1 MSESR
6 RGSRTDRMDA
16 SETLLLKAAGCLE
29 AEPSLTAWRA
39 FRERVKEGDEN
50 IVARR
55 LLPLVCRNLLK
66 LGHPGDPYLSRAYA
80 QSLGA
85 NARMVDE
92 AARALLALHEASIKT
107 MVLKGTALL
116 LVHYRDLGARPMAD
130 VDILVPES
138 EATDALDALE
148 AVGWRGDP
156 SRRWLKTE
164 SHAGTVVSPSGLCVD
179 LHRHA
184 TYEARFTS
192 ADEGFFEDSV
202 PLDIS
207 GALTSAMSTG
217 DQLLHT
223 VIHGQR
229 WSIARSPIWVIDA
242 ATLLRA
248 GGVHIQKTVA
258 RAASLRLC
266 VGLRHGLETM
276 RQVLG
281 SEEGLEAL
289 LGELG
294 ADPERSRR
302 VRLSTASEHIEHWF
316 RVREP
321 TGFLGALPNLW
332 FAYRRSGPSGQAPL
346 SGFASFLSNVWRLGP
361 NQSLGRLMLAKA
373 RRRLRS
379 RF

>member
-1 MSESR
+1 
-6 RGSRTDRMDA
+6 MDA
-16 SETLLLKAAGCLE
+16 SETLLLEAAGRLE
-29 AEPSLTAWRA
+29 AEPSLVAWRA

-50 IVARR
+50 MVARR
-55 LLPLVCRNLLK
+55 LMPLVCRNLLK
-66 LGHPGDPYLSRAYA
+66 LGHARDPYLSRAYA
-80 QSLGA
+80 QSFGA
-85 NARMVDE
+85 NALMVDQ
-92 AARALLALHEASIKT
+92 AALALQALHEASIRT

-138 EATDALDALE
+138 RATDALDALE
-148 AVGWRGDP
+148 ALGWRGDP

-164 SHAGTVVSPSGLCVD
+164 SHAGTVVSPSGLSVD

-192 ADEGFFEDSV
+192 ADEGFFKDSV
-202 PLDIS
+202 PLDVA
-207 GALTSAMSTG
+207 GALSSAMSAD

-223 VIHGQR
+223 IIHGQR

-242 ATLLRA
+242 ATILRA
-248 GGVHIQKTVA
+248 GGVDIQKTVA

-266 VGLRHGLETM
+266 VGLRHGLEIM
-276 RQVLG
+276 RQILG
-281 SEEGLEAL
+281 SDESLEAL
-289 LGELG
+289 LSELR
-294 ADPERSRR
+294 AHPKAPLR

-321 TGFLGALPNLW
+321 AGFLGALPNLW
-332 FAYRRSGPSGQAPL
+332 FAYRRSEPGGQAPL
-346 SGFASFLSNVWRLGP
+346 SGFASFLSSVWRLDP
-361 NQSLGRLMLAKA
+361 NQSLGREMVAKA